1 MDILGRPALS
11 LKGKE
16 GEVEGRGTAVECG
29 KNNGKEEEAKEEKEE
44 EEETDQVEPGPH
56 IHEGGQDMSVYF
68 KRGFW

>member
-11 LKGKE
+11 LKGK
-16 GEVEGRGTAVECG
+16 GEVEGGGTAVECG

-44 EEETDQVEPGPH
+44 EEETDQVEPGSH

-68 KRGFW
+68 K